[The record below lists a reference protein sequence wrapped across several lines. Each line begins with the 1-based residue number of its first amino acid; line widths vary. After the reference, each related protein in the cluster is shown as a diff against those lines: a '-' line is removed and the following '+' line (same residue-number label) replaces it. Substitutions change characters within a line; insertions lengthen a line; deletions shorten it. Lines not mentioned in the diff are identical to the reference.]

1 MRLSYSSVLLVDI
14 TCVWAFKALF
24 QDGRNVLF
32 SMLKSHLNAILLV
45 EMFGKMLGRI
55 DTAVASPR
63 AAKGEHEV
71 GKAAFHVALHV
82 GIGQLVDGVK
92 ECEYFAVVL

>member
-1 MRLSYSSVLLVDI
+1 MRLFYSSVILVDI
-14 TCVWAFKALF
+14 ACMWAFKALF

-32 SMLKSHLNAILLV
+32 SVLKSHLNAILLV

-55 DTAVASPR
+55 NTAVAPTC

-71 GKAAFHVALHV
+71 GKSAFHVALHV

-92 ECEYFAVVL
+92 ERKNFAVVL